1 MEVEYNDTEPEEDT
15 AGDIKMTM
23 MDKKIADG
31 EITVESGDDTQ
42 NNGQAKSESD
52 VVPV

>member
-1 MEVEYNDTEPEEDT
+1 MEVEYAETEPEDS
-15 AGDIKMTM
+15 GDIKMTM

-31 EITVESGDDTQ
+31 EITVESGDDMQ
-42 NNGQAKSESD
+42 NNGQAKSD